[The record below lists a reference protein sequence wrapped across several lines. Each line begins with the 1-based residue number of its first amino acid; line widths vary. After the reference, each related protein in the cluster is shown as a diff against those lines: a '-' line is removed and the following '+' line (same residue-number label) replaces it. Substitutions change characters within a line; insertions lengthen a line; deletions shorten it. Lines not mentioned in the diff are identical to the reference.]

1 MLRNKLILIFLV
13 ATLAPLLLTLWV
25 TTSLLERS
33 LGYAADGQAGLDQVS
48 QSLEKTG
55 RELYQRARASL
66 KATATAGSI
75 APHRSQPDA
84 LDVRDFWE
92 SGEPERFALSGAE
105 GDRLDYLVRHD
116 RE

>member
-33 LGYAADGQAGLDQVS
+33 LGYAADGQASLDQVS
-48 QSLEKTG
+48 QSLEKPG

-66 KATATAGSI
+66 KAAAEAGSI
-75 APHRSQPDA
+75 TPRRSQPDA
-84 LDVRDFWE
+84 PAVREFWE
-92 SGEPERFALSGAE
+92 SGEPERVALSGSE
-105 GDRLDYLVRHD
+105 GDRLYSF
-116 RE
+116 